1 MRTDSISVE
10 PLRGLARKRLSGKV
24 VVAIMSGKGGVG
36 KSTIA
41 SLMAVLIS
49 RYGKTTLVDLDIHGT
64 SIPRAMGVQDRIHEV
79 SKEGIEPVRVLD
91 NLGIISIRG
100 IVGSKYVV
108 LPGEREGNVMEAL
121 LAFANYSDS
130 KFVIIDMPPGMSD
143 ELLVLG
149 RVTNFMPIIVTTPS
163 KQSLYVVE
171 DLIKYL
177 IDAKQQPRYLI
188 VNMSYMQHGASII
201 RPFGDVGMAYELGKK
216 YGLSIIELPIDPS
229 LENYIG
235 SIINYRGELLSRLEQ
250 IVRAIIEK

>member
-1 MRTDSISVE
+1 MNLE
-10 PLRGLARKRLSGKV
+10 PLRELARDRLTGRTV
-24 VVAIMSGKGGVG
+24 IAITSGKGGVG

-41 SLMAVLIS
+41 SLMALIIS
-49 RYGKTTLVDLDIHGT
+49 RYGRTTLVDLDIHGT
-64 SIPRAMGVQDRIHEV
+64 SIPRAMGVQGRVHEV
-79 SKEGIEPVRVLD
+79 SKEGIEPIRVLE

-100 IVGSKYVV
+100 IIGSRYVV
-108 LPGEREGNVMEAL
+108 LPGEREGSVMEAL
-121 LAFANYSDS
+121 LAFTNYGDS
-130 KFVIIDMPPGMSD
+130 RFVMIDMPPGMSD

-171 DLIKYL
+171 DLIRYL
-177 IDAKQQPRYLI
+177 VDTKQQPRYLI
-188 VNMSYMQHGASII
+188 VNMSYIQHGASII
-201 RPFGDVGMAYELGKK
+201 RPFGDVSMAYELGKR

-250 IVRAIIEK
+250 IVREIIEK

>member
-1 MRTDSISVE
+1 MNLE
-10 PLRGLARKRLSGKV
+10 PLRELARDRLTGRTV
-24 VVAIMSGKGGVG
+24 IAITSGKGGVG

-41 SLMAVLIS
+41 SLMALIIS
-49 RYGKTTLVDLDIHGT
+49 RYGRATLVDLDIHGT
-64 SIPRAMGVQDRIHEV
+64 SIPRAMGVQGRVHEV
-79 SKEGIEPVRVLD
+79 SKEGIEPIRILE

-100 IVGSKYVV
+100 IIGSRYVV
-108 LPGEREGNVMEAL
+108 LPGERESSVMEAL
-121 LAFANYSDS
+121 LAFTNYGDS
-130 KFVIIDMPPGMSD
+130 RFVMIDMPPGMSD

-171 DLIKYL
+171 DLIRYL
-177 IDAKQQPRYLI
+177 IDTKQQPRYLI
-188 VNMSYMQHGASII
+188 VNMSYIQHGASII
-201 RPFGDVGMAYELGKK
+201 RPFGDVNMAYELGKR

-250 IVRAIIEK
+250 IVREIIEK